1 MFKKNLAVRS
11 TFQST
16 LLFFCFIAL
25 MGVNAMAQSNIARF
39 YGEPLAKDAPQNRAD
54 LWAGID
60 MRAEPLDVLV
70 LKEWEQD
77 GVVLKVLRYRVG
89 IFKGHKAN
97 MAAVYGYPKGGR
109 NLPGLVQIHGG
120 GQFAQYEAVLTNAKR
135 GYATISIAW
144 AGRIAAPDYHV
155 DPARVKLF
163 WDGKTKDPNFKIT
176 TEWGVLDAYHSPTR
190 YPSTDFN
197 GLKPSAWTLDSIESP
212 RNSPWFLCAFGARRA
227 LTFLE
232 QQPEVDANRLGV
244 YGHSMG
250 GKISV
255 LTAGSD
261 DRVKAVVPSC
271 GGISDRA
278 NDSALFR
285 ATISDNNYL
294 ENIKCPI
301 FFLSP
306 SNDFHGRIND
316 LPTAVKEIKTT
327 ERRLSISPHHNHQ
340 DTAEYEVGTQ
350 VWMDH
355 FLKGEGVIPKTPKTS
370 LVLKTDTGV
379 PALNIEADDSKPIL
393 GVEVYYTR
401 EGQVDGKK
409 EDYTNTKNRFWYFA
423 PAKKDGKSWKAEL
436 PLCGLEKPLWV
447 YANVIYGL
455 DKPIQGVGY
464 YYRAYSSDR
473 FVLSSLPHMVGSS
486 ELQAAGVKSTRH
498 PSLLIEDFEGDWIKQ
513 WFAYKADDWAVST
526 HKIYTEEWKAPVG
539 ARLAFEV
546 RADQANKLVL
556 GMDGSA
562 AEVVLQGGPDWQSV
576 ELEAANFLNAAN
588 EPLKD
593 WSGAKELRLGAKET
607 LSGKTNKEVGGNWQ
621 GSPPQFR
628 NLRWVVGN

>member
-1 MFKKNLAVRS
+1 MQKSAILAVLMS
-11 TFQST
+11 TP
-16 LLFFCFIAL
+16 LLQASPPK
-25 MGVNAMAQSNIARF
+25 VF
-39 YGEPLAKDAPQNRAD
+39 YGDPLTGDVPQNRTE

-60 MRAEPLDVLV
+60 MRAEPLDVHV
-70 LKEWEQD
+70 LKEWEEN
-77 GVVLKVLRYRVG
+77 GVVLKVLRYRIG

-97 MAAVYGYPKGGR
+97 MAAVYGYPKGGSK
-109 NLPGLVQIHGG
+109 LPGLVQIHGG
-120 GQFAQYEAVLTNAKR
+120 GQFAQYDSVLTNAKR

-155 DPARVKLF
+155 NPERVKLF

-176 TEWGVLDAYHSPTR
+176 TEWGLLDAYHSPTR
-190 YPSTDFN
+190 HPSTDFN
-197 GLKPSAWTLDSIESP
+197 GLKPSSWTMDTIESP

-255 LTAGSD
+255 LTAGTD

-271 GGISDRA
+271 GGISDRQ
-278 NDSALFR
+278 NDSALYTT
-285 ATISDNNYL
+285 TITDNNYL

-316 LPTAVKEIKTT
+316 LPAAVKEIKTS
-327 ERRLSISPHHNHQ
+327 EWRLSISPHHNHQ

-355 FLKGEGVIPKTPKTS
+355 FLKGEGVIPKTPKTT
-370 LVLKTDTGV
+370 LALKTDSGV
-379 PALNIEADDSKPIL
+379 PALTIEADAAKPIL

-401 EGQVDGKK
+401 EGQMDGKK
-409 EDYTNTKNRFWYFA
+409 EDFTNTKNRFWYFA
-423 PAKKDGKSWKAEL
+423 PAKKNGKSWKADL

-447 YANVIYGL
+447 YANVIYSL

-464 YYRAYSSDR
+464 YYRPYSTDR
-473 FVLSSLPHMVGSS
+473 FVISSLPHRVASS
-486 ELQAAGVKSTRH
+486 ELQAAGVKSTR
-498 PSLLIEDFEGDWIKQ
+498 PTSPIIETFEGDWKKQ

-539 ARLAFEV
+539 ARLSFEV
-546 RADQANKLVL
+546 RAEQPNKLAVGL
-556 GMDGSA
+556 DSSA
-562 AEVVLQGGPDWQSV
+562 AEVVLQGGSDWQPV
-576 ELEAANFLNAAN
+576 VLEPAKFLNAAN

-593 WSGAKELRLGAKET
+593 WSNAKELRLGAKES
-607 LSGKTNKEVGGNWQ
+607 LGGKTNKEVGGNWQ

-628 NLRWVVGN
+628 NLRWVVGG

>member
-1 MFKKNLAVRS
+1 MKKTALIVAFLAAADLHAAPQTTS
-11 TFQST
+11 PPK
-16 LLFFCFIAL
+16 A
-25 MGVNAMAQSNIARF
+25 F
-39 YGEPLAKDAPQNRAD
+39 YGAPLSANAPQTRED
-54 LWAGID
+54 LWRGID
-60 MRAEPLDVLV
+60 MRAEPLDVHV
-70 LKEWEQD
+70 LKEWEEN
-77 GVVLKVLRYRVG
+77 GVVLKVLRYRIG
-89 IFKGHKAN
+89 IFRGHKAN
-97 MAAVYGYPKGGR
+97 MAAVYGYPKGGSK
-109 NLPGLVQIHGG
+109 LPGLVQIHGG
-120 GQFAQYEAVLTNAKR
+120 GQFAQYDSVLTNAKR

-155 DPARVKLF
+155 NPERVKLF

-176 TEWGVLDAYHSPTR
+176 TEWGLLDAYHSPTR
-190 YPSTDFN
+190 HPSTDFN
-197 GLKPSAWTLDSIESP
+197 GLKPSSWTMDTIESP

-255 LTAGSD
+255 LTAGTD

-271 GGISDRA
+271 GGISDRQ
-278 NDSALFR
+278 NDSALYTT
-285 ATISDNNYL
+285 TITDNNYL

-316 LPTAVKEIKTT
+316 LPAAVKEIKTS
-327 ERRLSISPHHNHQ
+327 EWRLSISPHHNHQ

-355 FLKGEGVIPKTPKTS
+355 FLKGEGVIPKTPKTT
-370 LVLKTDTGV
+370 LTLKTDSGV
-379 PALNIEADDSKPIL
+379 PALTIEADAAKPIL

-401 EGQVDGKK
+401 EGQMDGKK
-409 EDYTNTKNRFWYFA
+409 EDFTNTKNRFWYFA
-423 PAKKDGKSWKAEL
+423 PAKKNGKSWKADL

-464 YYRAYSSDR
+464 YYRPYSTDR
-473 FVLSSLPHMVGSS
+473 FVISSLPHRVASS
-486 ELQAAGVKSTRH
+486 ELQAAGVKSTR
-498 PSLLIEDFEGDWIKQ
+498 PTSPLIETFEGDWKKQ
-513 WFAYKADDWAVST
+513 WFAYKTDDWAVST
-526 HKIYTEEWKAPVG
+526 HKIYTEEWKAPAG
-539 ARLAFEV
+539 ARLSFEV
-546 RADQANKLVL
+546 RAEQPNKLAVGL
-556 GMDGSA
+556 DSSA
-562 AEVVLQGGPDWQSV
+562 AEVILQGGSDWQPV
-576 ELEAANFLNAAN
+576 VLEPAKFLNAAN

-593 WSGAKELRLGAKET
+593 WSNAKELRLGAKET
-607 LSGKTNKEVGGNWQ
+607 LGGKTNKEVGGHWQ

-628 NLRWVVGN
+628 NLRWVVGG

>member
-1 MFKKNLAVRS
+1 MIPRPSSLTCLSLLAASVLNS
-11 TFQST
+11 
-16 LLFFCFIAL
+16 
-25 MGVNAMAQSNIARF
+25 MAQTSPTPAVF
-39 YGEPLAKDAPQNRAD
+39 YGAPLTANPPQTREE

-89 IFKGHKAN
+89 IFKGHPAN
-97 MAAVYGYPKGGR
+97 MAAVYGYPKGGS

-120 GQFAQYEAVLTNAKR
+120 GQFAQYESVLSNAKR

-155 DPARVKLF
+155 NPERVKLF

-190 YPSTDFN
+190 FPSTDFM
-197 GLKPSAWTLDSIESP
+197 GLKPSAWTLDTVESP

-232 QQPEVDANRLGV
+232 QQPQVDANRLGV

-271 GGISDRA
+271 GGISDRT
-278 NDSALFR
+278 NDSALFC
-285 ATISDNNYL
+285 ATIADNNYL
-294 ENIKCPI
+294 ENITCPI

-316 LPTAVKEIKTT
+316 LPTAVKEIKTPKW
-327 ERRLSISPHHNHQ
+327 RLSISPHHNHQ

-355 FLKGEGVIPKTPKTS
+355 FLKGEGVIPKTPKTT
-370 LVLKTDTGV
+370 LTLKTKDGV
-379 PALNIEADDSKPIL
+379 PALSIEADDSKPIL

-409 EDYTNTKNRFWYFA
+409 EDFTNTKNRFWYYA
-423 PAKKDGKSWKAEL
+423 PAQKDGKVWKAAL

-447 YANVIYGL
+447 FANVIYGL
-455 DKPIQGVGY
+455 EETIQGVGY
-464 YYRAYSSDR
+464 YYRPYSTDR
-473 FVLSSLPHMVGSS
+473 FVISSLPHMVTSGD
-486 ELQAAGVKSTRH
+486 LQASGVKATRT
-498 PSLLIEDFEGDWIKQ
+498 PSLLIEDFEGDWKKQ
-513 WFAYKADDWAVST
+513 WFAYKPEDWAIST
-526 HKIYTEEWKAPVG
+526 HKIYTEEWKAPAG

-546 RADQANKLVL
+546 RADQPNKLAVGL
-556 GMDGSA
+556 DSSA
-562 AEVVLQGGPDWQSV
+562 AEVVVQGGSDWQMV
-576 ELEAANFLNAAN
+576 VLEPANFLNGSN

-593 WSGAKELRLGAKET
+593 WSSVKELRLGAKET

-621 GSPPQFR
+621 GPAPAFR
-628 NLRWVVGN
+628 NLRWVVGS

>member
-1 MFKKNLAVRS
+1 MKKNALLLSLMTTAVLHAAPQ
-11 TFQST
+11 TT
-16 LLFFCFIAL
+16 NPPAP
-25 MGVNAMAQSNIARF
+25 F
-39 YGEPLAKDAPQNRAD
+39 YGIPLSTNAPQTRQD

-70 LKEWEQD
+70 LKEWEED

-97 MAAVYGYPKGGR
+97 MAAVYGYPKGASK
-109 NLPGLVQIHGG
+109 LPGLVQIHGG

-155 DPARVKLF
+155 NPDRVKLF
-163 WDGKTKDPNFKIT
+163 WEGKTKDPNFKIT
-176 TEWGVLDAYHSPTR
+176 TEWGVLDAYHAPTR
-190 YPSTDFN
+190 YPSTDFM
-197 GLKPSAWTLDSIESP
+197 GLKPSAWTLDPIESP

-255 LTAGSD
+255 LTAGTD
-261 DRVKAVVPSC
+261 ERVKAVVPSC
-271 GGISDRA
+271 GGISDRQ

-285 ATISDNNYL
+285 ATITDNNYL
-294 ENIKCPI
+294 ENIRCPI

-316 LPTAVKEIKTT
+316 LPAAVKEIKTP
-327 ERRLSISPHHNHQ
+327 EWRLSISPHHNHQ

-370 LVLKTDTGV
+370 LALKTEDGV
-379 PALNIEADDSKPIL
+379 PVLTIEPDASKPIL

-401 EGQVDGKK
+401 EGQMDGKK
-409 EDYTNTKNRFWYFA
+409 EDYNNTKNRFWYYA
-423 PAKKDGKSWKAEL
+423 PGKNDGNIWKAAL

-455 DKPIQGVGY
+455 GKTIQGVGY
-464 YYRAYSSDR
+464 YSRPYSSDR
-473 FVLSSLPHMVGSS
+473 FVISSLPHMVTSG
-486 ELQAAGVKSTRH
+486 ELQAAGVKATRQ
-498 PSLLIEDFEGDWIKQ
+498 PSLLIENFEGDWKKQ
-513 WFAYKADDWAVST
+513 WFAYKPEEWTIST
-526 HKIYTEEWKAPVG
+526 HKIYTEEWKAPKG

-546 RADQANKLVL
+546 RADEPNKLAVGL
-556 GMDGSA
+556 SSSA
-562 AEVVLQGGPDWQSV
+562 AEVVLQGGPDWQAV
-576 ELEAANFLNAAN
+576 LLEPANFVNAAN

-593 WSGAKELRLGAKET
+593 WASGIELRLGAKET
-607 LSGKTNKEVGGNWQ
+607 LSGKTTKDVGGKWQ
-621 GSPPQFR
+621 GPPPQFR
-628 NLRWVVGN
+628 NLRWVVGD